1 MKFKSSVKLTFKI
14 IQLLF
19 FLLLLV
25 HWIGCLWYMLVD
37 NRDSWLPPKDL
48 DAGFTTFYDISRM
61 EQYSVVFYYAIL
73 LIVGNEAAPRNV
85 YQTIFSSLVV
95 IMGAIVTAFIFGNM
109 AALMANINKKDSTF
123 QETLDL
129 VTTTMRNI
137 KLPEQLQDKVI
148 NYLMH
153 C

>member
-1 MKFKSSVKLTFKI
+1 M
-14 IQLLF
+14 
-19 FLLLLV
+19 
-25 HWIGCLWYMLVD
+25 
-37 NRDSWLPPKDL
+37 
-48 DAGFTTFYDISRM
+48 
-61 EQYSVVFYYAIL
+61 FYYAIL